1 MPLNSINTNS
11 GAFIALQNLNGT
23 NRDLAMTQSRINT
36 GMRVANAK
44 DNGAIYAIASKMRA
58 DSAGMDSLRNS
69 VARGQ
74 SIVEVSMAAGETI
87 MKALKEAKEA
97 AVAFNATTDAD
108 TKAAYKATITNL
120 KAEIAAAEANAKFDG
135 GSLLGGGTLDVKT
148 GFGTGATDKIAIT
161 GAAAVALDDT
171 DANITEAVI
180 DGKIKTFGASM
191 NAIGAAAKTLDRT
204 ATFLEKNQDAVDNG
218 IGNLVDA
225 DLAKESAKLQ
235 ALQTKQQLGVQALS
249 IANQS
254 SSALLGLFR

>member
-11 GAFIALQNLNGT
+11 GAFAALQNLNST
-23 NRDLAMTQSRINT
+23 NRELATTQSRINT
-36 GMRVANAK
+36 GQRVASAK

-58 DSAGMDSLRNS
+58 DSAGIDSLKNS

-74 SIVEVSMAAGETI
+74 SVVEVSLAAGETI
-87 MKALKEAKEA
+87 MTALKEAKTA
-97 AVAFNATTDAD
+97 AAAFNSTTDAD

-135 GSLLGGGTLDVKT
+135 SSLLAGGTLDVKT
-148 GFGTGATDKIAIT
+148 GFGTAATDKVAIT

-171 DANITEAVI
+171 DANITEANI
-180 DGKIKTFGASM
+180 DAKIKAFGTSL

-204 ATFLEKNQDAVDNG
+204 STFLEKNQDAIDNG
-218 IGNLVDA
+218 VGNLVDA

-254 SSALLGLFR
+254 SGSLLGLFR